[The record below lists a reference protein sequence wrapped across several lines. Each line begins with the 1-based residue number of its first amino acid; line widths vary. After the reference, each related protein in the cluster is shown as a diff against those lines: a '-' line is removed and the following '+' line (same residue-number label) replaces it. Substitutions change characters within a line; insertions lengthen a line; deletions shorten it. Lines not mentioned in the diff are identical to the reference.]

1 MSVVLLGRNRFVEC
15 ESILAYMGTSI
26 LKIGFDPLRLE
37 LATPQGLPSR
47 RAVRVDQKGGSPE
60 DCVRIVATPQS
71 FAVFW
76 EEHALAVATLLDAE
90 TAHLKLDLRPLG
102 INIYD
107 DMDGLHIGQNI
118 FSGNVVSH
126 SAAAI
131 SLGD

>member
-1 MSVVLLGRNRFVEC
+1 MSVVLLGRNRFEEC
-15 ESILAYMGTSI
+15 ESVLAYKGMPI
-26 LKIGFDPLRLE
+26 LKVGFSPLRLE
-37 LATPQGLPSR
+37 LATPEALPSG
-47 RAVRVDQKGGSPE
+47 RAVRVDQSGAAPE
-60 DCVRIVATPQS
+60 DRVRIVATQQS

-107 DMDGLHIGQNI
+107 DLDGLHVGQNV
-118 FSGNVVSH
+118 FSGNVVRQ

>member
-1 MSVVLLGRNRFVEC
+1 MSVVLLGGNRFAEC
-15 ESILAYMGTSI
+15 DSILAYKGMPI
-26 LKIGFDPLRLE
+26 LKVGFDPLRLE
-37 LATPQGLPSR
+37 LATPEGRPLH
-47 RAVRVDQKGGSPE
+47 VRVDQKGGSPQ
-60 DCVRIVATPQS
+60 VQIVATPQS

-76 EEHALAVATLLDAE
+76 QEHALAVATLLDAG

-107 DMDGLHIGQNI
+107 DLDGLHIGHNV

-126 SAAAI
+126 SAAGI

>member
-1 MSVVLLGRNRFVEC
+1 MSTVVLGGNRFVDC
-15 ESILAYMGTSI
+15 ESILAYRGTAI
-26 LKIGFDPLRLE
+26 LKVGFAPLRLD
-37 LATPQGLPSR
+37 LATPEDLPSHR
-47 RAVRVDQKGGSPE
+47 VVRVDQQGWSPQ
-60 DCVRIVATPQS
+60 DRVRVVRTPQS

-76 EEHALAVATLLDAE
+76 EDDALAVATLLDPE

-107 DMDGLHIGQNI
+107 DPDGLHIGQNT
-118 FSGNVVSH
+118 FAGNRVSG